1 MIGLRHILVRPSWHL
16 LQKRDTNLN
25 HFLHHFKFNIANYN
39 MSSKTMIQ
47 LIFNVL
53 GKPETEYFNIFLI
66 FSCTWSQAMSI
77 HISFPQRDVHTNTH
91 TQIAHRDVGVSR
103 KRGSLLSLSSN
114 FPLMS
119 SCLPSHWGFADIH
132 KTTRA
137 TFLCV
142 LVSEIEK
149 ERDKSVS

>member
-1 MIGLRHILVRPSWHL
+1 MCGSSCRMIGLRHILVRPSWHL

-91 TQIAHRDVGVSR
+91 TDCTQGCWRFQE
-103 KRGSLLSLSSN
+103 KRISS
-114 FPLMS
+114 
-119 SCLPSHWGFADIH
+119 
-132 KTTRA
+132 
-137 TFLCV
+137 V
-142 LVSEIEK
+142 LVFKFSF
-149 ERDKSVS
+149 DVFLSAFSLGFC